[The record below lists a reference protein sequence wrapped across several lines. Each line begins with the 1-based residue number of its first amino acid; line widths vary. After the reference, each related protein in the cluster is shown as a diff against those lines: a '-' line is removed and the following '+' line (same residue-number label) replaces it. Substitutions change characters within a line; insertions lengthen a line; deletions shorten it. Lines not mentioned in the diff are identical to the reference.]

1 MGPRGLAR
9 VLLIMGLL
17 IAGSTPV
24 AAEKEPW
31 VELKSPH
38 FVAYSDAGEAEA
50 REILLEFEEIRAV
63 FLKVFPGLRVDAP
76 KPMILIAVRD
86 QDSMKQ
92 FLPREFVGR
101 TPNPLA
107 GQYYSCFDRN
117 YAILRLD
124 IPHGDQPYFTLFH
137 EYTHGILHL
146 NFPGLP
152 VWLDEGLADFY
163 GATQIQADQVLIG
176 RVPRGRLDT
185 LRNSTLLPLE
195 TLLSVTHDSPHYR
208 ESDKSGVF
216 YSQSWAMVH
225 HLLMDEQARK
235 SGLFQAYLKALD
247 QSHDSVAAGRMSFG
261 GLDKA
266 MALLNVYVR
275 QPRFHYWKLDLSL
288 KLEDKAFQARPLDGT
303 EALVVR
309 AEFLQHS
316 GQEALA
322 QGLLA
327 QALAQT
333 PKRPEVHVALGF
345 GHIMRQEYELAF
357 LAFEGALRLGSKD
370 FRAAYYLAWLSEDR
384 IPSATRDSGR
394 ILAWLETA
402 RGLRQDFAGIH
413 MLLCQAYSRDPR
425 TAAKALEEGRFAVE
439 LEPWNLSHLANLGF
453 ACLSLDLE
461 ADARAIGDKLNRLA
475 SGPAEKQMA
484 RSYADSL
491 GQFLEQK
498 QAQAD
503 QLATPPEMEPLRPGR
518 PQPASQRGGLK
529 FSLPSHLTPLG
540 QEVLKLR
547 LAGKTAEAIRKVQ
560 AALKRSQNDWERK
573 ILRTLLAQLKEQAPV
588 EAPAKDD
595 TD

>member
-1 MGPRGLAR
+1 VGPRRLAR

-17 IAGSTPV
+17 IAGFTPV
-24 AAEKEPW
+24 VAEKGPW

-38 FVAYSDAGEAEA
+38 FVAYSDAGESEA
-50 REILLEFEEIRAV
+50 REILQEFEEIRAV

-86 QDSMKQ
+86 QDSLKQ

-124 IPHGDQPYFTLFH
+124 IPPGDQPYFTLFH

-163 GATQIQADQVLIG
+163 GATQIQSNQVLIG
-176 RVPRGRLDT
+176 RTPPSRQET
-185 LRNSTLLPLE
+185 IHNNALLPLE
-195 TLLSVTHDSPHYR
+195 TLLSVTHDSPRYR

-216 YSQSWAMVH
+216 YSQSWALVH
-225 HLLMDEQARK
+225 YLLMNEQARK
-235 SGLFQAYLKALD
+235 AGLFQAYLKAWD
-247 QSHDSVAAGRMSFG
+247 QSHDPVAAARVSFG
-261 GLDKA
+261 DLDKA
-266 MALLNVYVR
+266 MGVLNGYVC
-275 QPRFHYWKLDLSL
+275 QPRFLSWSLDFSL
-288 KLEDKAFQARPLDGT
+288 KVEDTNIQSRVLDGT
-303 EALVVR
+303 EAVLVR

-322 QGLLA
+322 QPLLT
-327 QALAQT
+327 QVLALA
-333 PKRPEVHVALGF
+333 PKRPEVHAALGF
-345 GHIMRQEYELAF
+345 GHILRNEYEEASLT
-357 LAFEGALRLGSKD
+357 FEEALRLGSQD
-370 FRAAYYLAWLSEDR
+370 FRVPYYLAWLSER
-384 IPSATRDSGR
+384 RTPTATRDSGH

-402 RGLRQDFAGIH
+402 RALCPDFPSTH
-413 MLLCQAYSRDPR
+413 LLLCQEYSRDPR
-425 TAAKALEEGRFAVE
+425 TAGKALLEGRLAVE
-439 LEPWNLSHLANLGF
+439 LEPWNLAHLVNLGHV
-453 ACLSLDLE
+453 CLSLDLDPE
-461 ADARAIGDKLNRLA
+461 AKAIGGKLNRLA
-475 SGPAEKQMA
+475 SGQQEKQLAQNYA
-484 RSYADSL
+484 R
-491 GQFLEQK
+491 FLEQQLAWK
-498 QAQAD
+498 QARVEGAATPVAPSSGAHPRGSSSRQAD
-503 QLATPPEMEPLRPGR
+503 
-518 PQPASQRGGLK
+518 LK
-529 FSLPSHLTPLG
+529 FSLPSHLAPLG

-588 EAPAKDD
+588 DTPAKDD